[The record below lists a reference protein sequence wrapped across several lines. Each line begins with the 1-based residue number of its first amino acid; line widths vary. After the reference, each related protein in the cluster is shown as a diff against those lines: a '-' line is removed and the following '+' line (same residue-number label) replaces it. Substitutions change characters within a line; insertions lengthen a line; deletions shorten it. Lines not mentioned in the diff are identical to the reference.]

1 MIDQAQSYA
10 EDLDIEQEN
19 EFLHL
24 MGQTQLAQKKLALN
38 SGYLKNVG
46 APCHLNHGFNDLGNG
61 S

>member
-1 MIDQAQSYA
+1 
-10 EDLDIEQEN
+10 
-19 EFLHL
+19 